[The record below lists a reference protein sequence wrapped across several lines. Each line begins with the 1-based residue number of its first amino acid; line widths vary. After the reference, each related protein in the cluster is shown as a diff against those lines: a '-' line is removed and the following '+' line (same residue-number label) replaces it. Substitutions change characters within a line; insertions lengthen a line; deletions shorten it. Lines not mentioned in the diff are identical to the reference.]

1 MSVTDGLA
9 SPNTVHPVCLDLV
22 KSETSNTD
30 TVPGVEQRLT
40 HTHVVNVGELDEGMA
55 THPSTLAWKIS
66 WTEEP
71 GGLQSR
77 SHKESDTDER
87 AHTHPHTP
95 HCLIHCLNSWWLRR

>member
-77 SHKESDTDER
+77 RSQR
-87 AHTHPHTP
+87 V
-95 HCLIHCLNSWWLRR
+95 RYR